1 MLGAASNLAPD
12 LTLFAFP
19 DSKHRN
25 FLGSMPNLQ
34 LKNFLT

>member
-1 MLGAASNLAPD
+1 MLGAASDLAPD

-25 FLGSMPNLQ
+25 FLGSVPY
-34 LKNFLT
+34 LKL